1 MSRCAVSVEPRADVK
16 LPCPGAMTENR
27 LVAVESIYH
36 GWEKS
41 LVIRMQPT
49 LVRFRDVFSPTSENA
64 AADPGAPAGACW
76 LPARG
81 DPGGTWKKAGS

>member
-36 GWEKS
+36 GGEKS

-49 LVRFRDVFSPTSENA
+49 LVSIS
-64 AADPGAPAGACW
+64 
-76 LPARG
+76 
-81 DPGGTWKKAGS
+81 